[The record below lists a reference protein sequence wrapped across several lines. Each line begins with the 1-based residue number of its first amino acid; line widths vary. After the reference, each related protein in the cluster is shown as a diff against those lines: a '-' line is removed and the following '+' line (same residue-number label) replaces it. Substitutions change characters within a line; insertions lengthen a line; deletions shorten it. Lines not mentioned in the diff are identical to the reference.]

1 MNVIF
6 RGAPPETSISESVVD
21 GRRRTDVNFGGHWS
35 GSYLGLPFV
44 SLGRGRGG
52 LDCYGL
58 VRLVLAEERGITLP
72 SYTEAYASVGERA
85 EIAAALSG
93 AIAQR
98 TWREVPPGREQPFD
112 IALFSVFGRPL
123 HVGIVVRPGLMLHV
137 SDGHDSRIE
146 DYRAPTWAARL
157 IAIYRHEAL
166 CPSS

>member
-1 MNVIF
+1 M
-6 RGAPPETSISESVVD
+6 
-21 GRRRTDVNFGGHWS
+21 HWS
-35 GSYLGLPFV
+35 AGYLGLPFA
-44 SLGRGRGG
+44 SLGRDRGG

-58 VRLVLAEERGITLP
+58 VRHVLAEERGIALP

-93 AIAQR
+93 AAAQGP
-98 TWREVPPGREQPFD
+98 WRPVAPGQEQPFD
-112 IALFSVFGRPL
+112 VALFSVFGQPL
-123 HVGIVVRPGLMLHV
+123 HVGIVVQPGLMLHV

-146 DYRAPTWAARL
+146 DYRGQTWASRL